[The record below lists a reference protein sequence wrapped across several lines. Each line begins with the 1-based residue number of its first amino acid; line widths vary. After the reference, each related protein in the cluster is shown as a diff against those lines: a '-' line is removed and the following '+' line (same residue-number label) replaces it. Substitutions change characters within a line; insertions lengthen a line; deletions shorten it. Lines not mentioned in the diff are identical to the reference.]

1 MSRKDRAID
10 VSDFGAPANIAIG
23 TYFADRRAL
32 HAAGL
37 HRGLMRGIAPGGT
50 SIVLSGGYEDDED
63 HGDVIIYTGEG
74 GRDGGSRRQVLDQ
87 TLTRGNLA
95 LAQNCIAG
103 RPVRVHRGPGHG
115 GDDRPGMRYR
125 YDGLYRVASY
135 WCEQGRS
142 GFVVWRFRLEREVL
156 INTDELAPRVA
167 TSNLIDLESG
177 DSSLPVRRSSS
188 TLRIVRDTA
197 VASAIK
203 TLHEHA
209 CQACSAVLETPAGR
223 YSESCHVRPL
233 GRPHDGPAVPSNIL
247 CLCPNC
253 HVLLDMGGIWIDDDL
268 VVHPHRTP
276 LRRHVAHAIS
286 LKHIR
291 YHRRLFKPS

>member
-1 MSRKDRAID
+1 MDTTSTAEFGHPLGIRVGEYFTDRK
-10 VSDFGAPANIAIG
+10 
-23 TYFADRRAL
+23 AL

-63 HGDVIIYTGEG
+63 LGDVIIYTGEG
-74 GRDGGSRRQVLDQ
+74 GRDGASKRQVSNQ
-87 TLTRGNLA
+87 TLTGGNLA
-95 LAQNCIAG
+95 LAQNLVEG

-135 WCEQGRS
+135 WCERGHS
-142 GFVVWRFRLEREVL
+142 GFLVWRFRLERDVL
-156 INTDELAPRVA
+156 NITDESSSGGA
-167 TSNLIDLESG
+167 TSLLTDLESG
-177 DSSLPVRRSSS
+177 ESSLPIRRPSS

-203 TLHEHA
+203 TLYGYA

-223 YSESCHVRPL
+223 YAESCHVRPL
-233 GRPHDGPAVPSNIL
+233 GRPHDGPDDPSNVI

-268 VVHPHRTP
+268 VVHPYRTP
-276 LRRHVAHAIS
+276 LLRHAAHEID
-286 LKHIR
+286 LEHIR
-291 YHRRLFKPS
+291 YHRQLFRPS